1 MFERIAILLVFAAKT
16 YVYAGVLFALAFVI
30 FGVTRL
36 DHEARGSGSIFRAII
51 FPGTV
56 ALWPVL
62 LVRWV
67 RGQHE
72 APTQKDPH
80 R

>member
-1 MFERIAILLVFAAKT
+1 MFERIAIAIVFVVT
-16 YVYAGVLFALAFVI
+16 GYMYAGALFAFAFVT
-30 FGVTRL
+30 FGVTQL
-36 DHEARGSGSIFRAII
+36 DHEARGSGPIFRAII
-51 FPGTV
+51 FPGAV
-56 ALWPVL
+56 ALWPLL

-72 APTQKDPH
+72 PPTQRDPH